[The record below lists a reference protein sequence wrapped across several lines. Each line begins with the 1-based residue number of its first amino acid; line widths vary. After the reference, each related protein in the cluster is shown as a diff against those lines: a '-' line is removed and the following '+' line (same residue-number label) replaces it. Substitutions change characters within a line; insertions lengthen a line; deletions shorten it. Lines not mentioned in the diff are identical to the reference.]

1 MFCSLSYH
9 QVFADYNQSACY
21 LHSVRG
27 WHSVLW
33 RALNTQGWVKG
44 TQSLPS
50 QCSAQIHC
58 AMGTCRGPSWE
69 YHEQLLIRGLAFEEG
84 SGGWVGGRSYF
95 RQRGDERHSRWKKLC
110 ERNHEDTK
118 GRDQFEDQQLPGG
131 IGRHIGKDH
140 IKGLLSFAKTKM

>member
-1 MFCSLSYH
+1 MFCSLLYH
-9 QVFADYNQSACY
+9 QVVADYNQSAHY

-50 QCSAQIHC
+50 QCPAQIHC

-69 YHEQLLIRGLAFEEG
+69 HPEQLLICGLGFEEG
-84 SGGWVGGRSYF
+84 SGGGWVGRRSYF
-95 RQRGDERHSRWKKLC
+95 RQRGDERHSRYKKL
-110 ERNHEDTK
+110 HE
-118 GRDQFEDQQLPGG
+118 
-131 IGRHIGKDH
+131 
-140 IKGLLSFAKTKM
+140 

>member
-95 RQRGDERHSRWKKLC
+95 RQRAMNGIPDG
-110 ERNHEDTK
+110 RNYV
-118 GRDQFEDQQLPGG
+118 
-131 IGRHIGKDH
+131 
-140 IKGLLSFAKTKM
+140 S